1 MLMLLSL
8 VHSFLIQELRCFIPL
23 CTELSVCINRRKLA
37 KQRKKEK
44 STTSVE
50 SPSTKEKN
58 KKHKD
63 NDKPVPSAVSGS
75 HSDDERG

>member
-1 MLMLLSL
+1 MLILRSL
-8 VHSFLIQELRCFIPL
+8 VYSFHIQELRCFIL
-23 CTELSVCINRRKLA
+23 LWTELSFCIHRRKLA

-50 SPSTKEKN
+50 SPSTKEKD

-63 NDKPVPSAVSGS
+63 KDKPVPSVVSGS